1 MLRGLACALAAAL
14 IALPVAVERA
24 VEQVRFNDHLGT
36 FPVEVGLCHDGRS
49 TLDTG
54 LFGKVYWAQTG
65 AFGLGAYARATGPP
79 EAGGTLASYVDP
91 KFIQANVALIDDPDR
106 TVDAYA
112 AELSSGLRQHLLRDE
127 LLAAALGGALLFV
140 LVPRGPW
147 ASVSRRRQL
156 ATTAALVGVATALSR
171 RRGRRAVRG
180 LGLQRRSGH
189 GLHHARRRPSVVREP
204 RDARDRLAGQAV
216 HRQEHPADQGGGP
229 RLRGRGHAQLHLGA
243 GTAGADLRPR
253 TGERLVIAEADTQGS
268 FVGVHVRTALYE
280 ALAASLGPDAI
291 SLRTIAGDV
300 SSNGTVAEAA
310 YIKAEAKVGGDV
322 PVAAVGGDHD
332 STRTWQQM
340 ADDGIELPDLDTVEV
355 DGFGSRAPTTG
366 STRHSSACLV
376 TNEEGV
382 TEEELGAR
390 LRKAVDDDS
399 GEGQGR
405 IVLLHQPDAV
415 AGYLGLDDL
424 TAVRA
429 LDGSLTAPYDDGIPD
444 QPPGMVDIGHLHA
457 TDGPWVLWNTDGDE
471 VTWTVVDQLGTA
483 GGVEN
488 APTFSRFSPPCRLPL
503 KVLSVRLQYVDGRSG
518 LETGFVTVE
527 LLARGGLHDLRAHRR
542 RSPRREAAPDR
553 RPARPTAPGIVLGV
567 LGLTDGALD
576 ADLLEPHAGRRPGR
590 SR

>member
-1 MLRGLACALAAAL
+1 VAPVLRGLACALAAAL

-24 VEQVRFNDHLGT
+24 VEQVRFSDHLGT

-54 LFGKVYWAQTG
+54 LFGKVFWAQTG
-65 AFGLGAYARATGPP
+65 AYGLGAYARATGPP

-112 AELSSGLRQHLLRDE
+112 AELSSGLRQQLVRDE

-156 ATTAALVGVATALSR
+156 ATTAALVGVATALSVGAAGGLFAAWDCNNAPGTVYTMPGVDHLSFGSPETREIASQVQPFIDKNTR
-171 RRGRRAVRG
+171 RIKAEGRAYEDAATRSFTSA
-180 LGLQRRSGH
+180 LTRR
-189 GLHHARRRPSVVREP
+189 
-204 RDARDRLAGQAV
+204 
-216 HRQEHPADQGGGP
+216 
-229 RLRGRGHAQLHLGA
+229 
-243 GTAGADLRPR
+243 GADLRPR

-340 ADDGIELPDLDTVEV
+340 ADDGIELPDHDTLEV
-355 DGFGSRAPTTG
+355 DGLRVSGAHDREHKALFGV
-366 STRHSSACLV
+366 LV

-390 LRKAVDDDS
+390 LRKVVDDDS
-399 GEGQGR
+399 SEGQGR

-444 QPPGMVDIGHLHA
+444 QPPGVVDIGHLHA

-488 APTFSRFSPPCRLPL
+488 APTFGRFSTPLSAPL
-503 KVLSVRLQYVDGRSG
+503 KVLSVRLQYVDGESG
-518 LETGFVTVE
+518 LETGFVTVSCSLE
-527 LLARGGLHDLRAHRR
+527 ANCTISERTDVGLPGGK
-542 RSPRREAAPDR
+542 P
-553 RPARPTAPGIVLGV
+553 RPA
-567 LGLTDGALD
+567 D
-576 ADLLEPHAGRRPGR
+576 DLLGPQRPGA
-590 SR
+590 SSGPS